1 MPTKSSDTEQLKSKS
16 QVKRE
21 MTELQKLGERLLDLT
36 QEHLETLTDQTLKE
50 AVVAARKIK
59 KNSAK
64 KRQLQFI
71 GKLMRNT
78 DLKAV
83 SRLLDQ
89 FDNRSRQSVRHFHKM
104 ERWRA
109 GLIANDGRVMQEI
122 FLEYPHA
129 DRQRLR
135 QLVRYA
141 INETVSQSDNS
152 VHSRKLFRY
161 LRELAENP
169 SAND

>member
-64 KRQLQFI
+64 KRQLKFI

-109 GLIANDGRVMQEI
+109 GLIANDDRVIQEI

-129 DRQRLR
+129 DRQHLR
-135 QLVRYA
+135 HLVRHA

-169 SAND
+169 PADD